1 MKKLLFTLAIF
12 ISFAS
17 FGQTWKYSEGG
28 NAFDGKYKTSIVTG
42 VGTNFPY
49 TKPSIVINKFEGKSI
64 NFYISDGGFFQ
75 DGTGI
80 RVLWVFDNEPDILY
94 SVYDYSISSD
104 GKILFFAEFNN
115 PDGSGKLKPIDIIE
129 KLTLANKVTLR
140 MSDDYGSNDIVFSLS
155 GSSKAINFVIPK
167 EERQQMIDSGLT
179 ERNALAV
186 VEGKKAEAEGKNQLI
201 LDDLMKKA
209 NEEKLTSSSL
219 STIKSSFEK
228 DLGLSYYSGMGTGKN
243 YKSILVE
250 GKIGDAMFESYG
262 YVDVF
267 YVLEDGSKEEIYG
280 SWTVEMDAPIFK
292 KVEEEKEKME
302 KEKEKEELEIANK
315 KVKEELEL
323 ANKKV
328 KDDEHLKGLLSK
340 YQRDDIISHLTP
352 EITRISEKVKKELDS
367 KRKDYTEAQ
376 RKQLE
381 ALEKNIQYGFLIQDV
396 ESVKITLSDFKYKKY
411 WACKVDIVLNDGT
424 TRVIDNTYIYPLELS
439 NKDLK
444 AIGGKGGVAF

>member
-28 NAFDGKYKTSIVTG
+28 NAFDGKYKTSVVTG

-49 TKPSIVINKFEGKSI
+49 NKPSIVINKFEGKDI
-64 NFYISDGGFFQ
+64 NFYISDGGYFQ

-94 SVYDYSISSD
+94 STYDYSISSD
-104 GKILFFAEFNN
+104 GKILFFSEFNN
-115 PDGSGKLKPIDIIE
+115 PDGAGKLKPIDIID
-129 KLTLANKVTLR
+129 KLTLANKVTVR

-167 EERQQMIDSGLT
+167 EERQQMIEKGLA
-179 ERNALAV
+179 ERTVL
-186 VEGKKAEAEGKNQLI
+186 GEAEGKNQLI

-209 NEEKLTSSSL
+209 NEEKLSSSSL
-219 STIKSSFEK
+219 SSLKSKFEEN
-228 DLGLSYYSGMGTGKN
+228 LGLSYYTGMGTGKK
-243 YKSILVE
+243 YKSISVE
-250 GKIGDAMFESYG
+250 GKIGDAMFEKYG

-280 SWTVEMDAPIFK
+280 SWSVEMDAPIFVRLK
-292 KVEEEKEKME
+292 EEK
-302 KEKEKEELEIANK
+302 A
-315 KVKEELEL
+315 KEELEL
-323 ANKKV
+323 ANKLENDNKHF
-328 KDDEHLKGLLSK
+328 DSLLSK
-340 YQRDDIISHLTP
+340 YQRDDIISFLKEEVTK
-352 EITRISEKVKKELDS
+352 ESKKYS
-367 KRKDYTEAQ
+367 KEF
-376 RKQLE
+376 
-381 ALEKNIQYGFLIQDV
+381 NIQDI
-396 ESVKITLSDFKYKKY
+396 ESIKITLSDFKYKKY
-411 WACKVDIVLNDGT
+411 WNCKVDILLNNGT
-424 TRVIDNTYIYPLELS
+424 TKVIDNTYIYDLELT

>member
-1 MKKLLFTLAIF
+1 MKRLLFTLAIF

-49 TKPSIVINKFEGKSI
+49 TKPSIVINKFEGKAI

-94 SVYDYSISSD
+94 SAYDYSISSD
-104 GKILFFAEFNN
+104 GKILFFTEFNN
-115 PDGSGKLKPIDIIE
+115 PDGAGKLKPIDIIE
-129 KLTLANKVTLR
+129 KLTLANKVTVR

-167 EERQQMIDSGLT
+167 EERQQMIEKGLA
-179 ERNALAV
+179 ERTVL
-186 VEGKKAEAEGKNQLI
+186 AEADGKNQLV

-209 NEEKLTSSSL
+209 NEEKLSSSSL
-219 STIKSSFEK
+219 STLKSSIEK
-228 DLGLSYYSGMGTGKN
+228 DLGLSYYTGMGTGKD
-243 YKSILVE
+243 YKSISVE
-250 GKIGDAMFESYG
+250 GKLSDGMFESYG

-280 SWTVEMDAPIFK
+280 SWTVEMDAPIFMRLK
-292 KVEEEKEKME
+292 EEK
-302 KEKEKEELEIANK
+302 A
-315 KVKEELEL
+315 KEELEL
-323 ANKKV
+323 ADKSEKDNKHF
-328 KDDEHLKGLLSK
+328 DSLLSK
-340 YQRDDIISHLTP
+340 YQRTDIISFLKEEVTK
-352 EITRISEKVKKELDS
+352 ESEKYSKEF
-367 KRKDYTEAQ
+367 
-376 RKQLE
+376 
-381 ALEKNIQYGFLIQDV
+381 NIQDI
-396 ESVKITLSDFKYKKY
+396 ESIKITLSDFKYKKY
-411 WACKVDIVLNDGT
+411 WNCKVDILLNTGT
-424 TRVIDNTYIYPLELS
+424 TRVIDNAYIYKLEIS

-444 AIGGKGGVAF
+444 TLGGKMGVAF

>member
-49 TKPSIVINKFEGKSI
+49 NKPSIVINKFEGKDI
-64 NFYISDGGFFQ
+64 NFYISDGGYFQ

-94 SVYDYSISSD
+94 STYDYSISSD
-104 GKILFFAEFNN
+104 GKILFFSEFNN
-115 PDGSGKLKPIDIIE
+115 PDGAGKLKPIDIID
-129 KLTLANKVTLR
+129 KLTLANKVTVR

-167 EERQQMIDSGLT
+167 EERQQMIEKGLA
-179 ERNALAV
+179 ERTVL
-186 VEGKKAEAEGKNQLI
+186 GEAEGKNQLI

-209 NEEKLTSSSL
+209 NEEKLSSSSL
-219 STIKSSFEK
+219 SVLKSKFEK
-228 DLGLSYYSGMGTGKN
+228 DLGLSYYTGMGTGKD

-250 GKIGDAMFESYG
+250 GKIGDAMFEKYG
-262 YVDVF
+262 YVDLF
-267 YVLEDGSKEEIYG
+267 YILKDGSKEKITG
-280 SWTVEMDAPIFK
+280 SFDVEKDAP
-292 KVEEEKEKME
+292 VYMRAEEEKAKMQE
-302 KEKEKEELEIANK
+302 EKEKEEIEIANK
-315 KVKEELEL
+315 K
-323 ANKKV
+323 A
-328 KDDEHLKGLLSK
+328 KDDEYLKGLLSK
-340 YQRDDIISHLTP
+340 YQRDDIINHLTP
-352 EITRISEKVKKELDS
+352 EITTISKKVTKEQLDS
-367 KRKDYTEAQ
+367 ERADYTDAQ
-376 RKQLE
+376 KKQLE
-381 ALEKNIQYGFLIQDV
+381 AFEKNIQYGFSIQDI

-424 TRVIDNTYIYPLELS
+424 TRVIDNTYIYKLELT

>member
-1 MKKLLFTLAIF
+1 MKKLLCTLALF
-12 ISFAS
+12 TSFAS

-49 TKPSIVINKFEGKSI
+49 TKPSIVINKFEGKAI
-64 NFYISDGGFFQ
+64 NFYISGGGYFQ

-80 RVLWVFDNEPDILY
+80 KVLWVFDNEPDILY
-94 SVYDYSISSD
+94 STYDYSISSD
-104 GKILFFAEFNN
+104 GKILFFSEFNN
-115 PDGSGKLKPIDIIE
+115 PDGAGKLKPIDIIE

-280 SWTVEMDAPIFK
+280 SWTVEMDAPVFDK
-292 KVEEEKEKME
+292 MKEEK
-302 KEKEKEELEIANK
+302 A
-315 KVKEELEL
+315 KEELEL
-323 ANKKV
+323 ANKKAKEELELADKLE
-328 KDDEHLKGLLSK
+328 KDNKQFDSLLSK
-340 YQRDDIISHLTP
+340 YQRDDIISFLREEVTK
-352 EITRISEKVKKELDS
+352 ESKKYS
-367 KRKDYTEAQ
+367 KEF
-376 RKQLE
+376 
-381 ALEKNIQYGFLIQDV
+381 NIQDI
-396 ESVKITLSDFKYKKY
+396 ESIKITLSDFKYKKY
-411 WACKVDIVLNDGT
+411 WNCKVDILLNNGT
-424 TRVIDNTYIYPLELS
+424 TKVIDNTYIYDLELS